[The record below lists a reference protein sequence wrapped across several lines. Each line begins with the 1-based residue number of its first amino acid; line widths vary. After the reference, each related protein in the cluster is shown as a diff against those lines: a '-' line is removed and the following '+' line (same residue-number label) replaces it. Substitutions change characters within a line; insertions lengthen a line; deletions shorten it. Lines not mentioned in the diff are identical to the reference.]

1 MNDVKR
7 KFATALALVVLP
19 VGVAACGGSS
29 DDDGD
34 SGSSG
39 EGGGGSIDL
48 VAYSTPQTVYEED
61 IIPAFQETPDGEGV
75 EFSASFGSSGDQSR
89 AVEAGQPADFVH
101 LPIEPDITRL
111 VDAGLVAP
119 DYADTE
125 ENGGVVQTSVVSF
138 GVRPGNPKDIQDWDD
153 LARDDVSVVTP
164 NPFTSG
170 GARWNI
176 MAAYGQVIENGGTE
190 EEALSFVNDVLS
202 NTVVQDASAR
212 DSLNTFL
219 GGQGDVIISYENEI
233 IGAQQ
238 AGEDLELIT
247 PDDTIRIDTI
257 AVLPEG
263 ADEAAQSFL
272 DFLFSEEGQTLFAE
286 NGYRPVNEAV
296 SKEFA
301 SDFPEPPGLFEIA
314 AFGGWSKVATEF
326 FDPENGKIADIE
338 RELGVATE

>member
-1 MNDVKR
+1 MKPMS
-7 KFATALALVVLP
+7 KLATGLALLAFP
-19 VGVAACGGSS
+19 VGMAACGGSS
-29 DDDGD
+29 DAEG
-34 SGSSG
+34 SGGSG
-39 EGGGGSIDL
+39 AGSIDL
-48 VAYSTPQTVYEED
+48 VAYSTPQTAYEEAL
-61 IIPAFQETPDGEGV
+61 IPAFQATPEGEGV

-111 VDAGLVAP
+111 VEAGLVAE

-125 ENGGVVQTSVVSF
+125 ENGGVVQTSVVAF

-153 LARDDVSVVTP
+153 LIRDDVQVVTP

-176 MAAYGQVIENGGTE
+176 MAAYGQAVNNGASE
-190 EEALSFVNDVLS
+190 DEALEFVKGVLE

-233 IGAQQ
+233 LGAQQ
-238 AGEDLELIT
+238 AGEELDLVV
-247 PDDTIRIDTI
+247 PDDTIQIDTI
-257 AVLPEG
+257 AVLPEDASEQG
-263 ADEAAQSFL
+263 QAFL
-272 DFLFSEEGQTLFAE
+272 DFLFTEEAQRLWAE
-286 NGYRPVNEAV
+286 NGYRPVDEAV
-296 SKEFA
+296 LEEFA
-301 SDFPEPPGLFEIA
+301 DQFPEPKGLFDIEQ
-314 AFGGWSKVATEF
+314 FGGWETAASEF

-338 RELGVATE
+338 RDLGVATE